1 MRSGKLLGVML
12 GLLLLLAGCGASRTE
27 HSGLTLS
34 RVRELA
40 QKEAAPTW
48 SDFSEY
54 QGQET
59 GSGLYIMVY
68 PLDDADYSVW
78 VGGANSEKAPMYVRL
93 VRDDDLDDYIDLGCG
108 DMDEFLN

>member
-1 MRSGKLLGVML
+1 MRNGKLLGLVM
-12 GLLLLLAGCGASRTE
+12 GLLLLVIGCGAPQKE

-40 QKEAAPTW
+40 QKGEELTW
-48 SDFSEY
+48 SDFAEY

-59 GSGLYIMVY
+59 GSGLYILVY
-68 PLDDADYSVW
+68 PLEDADYSVW
-78 VGGANSEKAPMYVRL
+78 IGGSNTKETPMYVRL